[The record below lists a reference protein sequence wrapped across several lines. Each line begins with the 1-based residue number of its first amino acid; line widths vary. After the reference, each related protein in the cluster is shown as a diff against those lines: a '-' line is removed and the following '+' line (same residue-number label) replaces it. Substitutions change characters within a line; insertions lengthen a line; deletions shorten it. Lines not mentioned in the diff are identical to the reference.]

1 MALIET
7 RNLTL
12 EHRLDSVSFTVE
24 AGEMLAV
31 IGANGAG
38 KSSLLQSLAG
48 LLPAEGDIRFAGRAL
63 RTFDPDE
70 RARQIGFLPQFCDSA
85 WPLAV
90 KEIVALGRLP
100 WHDRDLEAIG
110 QAMRETGIE
119 GMAQKNINQLSGGE
133 QARVWLAR
141 VLAGMPR
148 LILADE
154 PIASLDLYYQAK
166 IMENLRR
173 HTNDG
178 RGVILAIHDLA
189 LAARYCDRFCLL
201 KQGRVHAFG
210 TDEAVLTE
218 AALSDA
224 FGVPIHVDLA
234 HSPPIILPARTHH
247 ET

>member
-1 MALIET
+1 MALIEA
-7 RNLTL
+7 RHLTL
-12 EHRLDSVSFTVE
+12 ANRLDSVSFTME
-24 AGEMLAV
+24 PGEMLAV
-31 IGANGAG
+31 IGPNGAG

-48 LLPAEGDIRFAGRAL
+48 LLATEGDILLSSTPLRAL
-63 RTFDPDE
+63 NS
-70 RARQIGFLPQFCDSA
+70 AHLACKIGFLPQFCESA
-85 WPLAV
+85 WALAV
-90 KEIVALGRLP
+90 EEIVALGRLP
-100 WHDRDLEAIG
+100 WHDRNPEAIR

-141 VLAGMPR
+141 VLAGAPQ

-154 PIASLDLYYQAK
+154 PVASLDLYYQAK
-166 IMENLRR
+166 IMDILRQ
-173 HTNDG
+173 HTSEG

-201 KQGRVHAFG
+201 KQGRIHAFG
-210 TDEAVLTE
+210 APETVLTE

-234 HSPPIILPARTHH
+234 HSPPIILPA
-247 ET
+247 